1 MSGLTRLK
9 KFRTIPFLNI
19 DEESGTAEWARIG
32 KSTVFDLVLNAQ
44 TEENDFIENE
54 MPETDI
60 MYYKPE
66 LSQELQCNKGD
77 AAFDYLYDMFF
88 NLPTG
93 EDVKKQ
99 LLIVFDGNIGTES
112 APKFNAWK
120 TRSTLVLDHFDSV
133 AEKIYFK
140 FSIFEIERGTCIVT
154 DKVPAFTAGTS
165 TNQSSAN
172 QGTE

>member
-1 MSGLTRLK
+1 MALERLK
-9 KFRTIPFLNI
+9 KFKTIPFLNI
-19 DEESGTAEWARIG
+19 SKTEVESWARIG

-44 TEENDFIENE
+44 TEDNDFIEDE
-54 MPETDI
+54 MPTTEV

-93 EDVKKQ
+93 EDVKKN
-99 LLIVFDGNIGTES
+99 LLIVFAGNIGTEES
-112 APKFNAWK
+112 PKFNAWNTK
-120 TRSTLVLDHFDSV
+120 STLVLDHFDSV

-140 FSIFEIERGTCIVT
+140 FSITSIERGTATV
-154 DKVPAFTAGTS
+154 TAGAPTF
-165 TNQSSAN
+165 TKAA
-172 QGTE
+172 